1 MPYEQPELPDW
12 VIDLQ
17 NDLET
22 ANGVIARYHELLGA
36 KDGDSGLEMLTT
48 LIVTRRR
55 LLKENQVMHD
65 TIHWHKETL
74 RFIRA
79 KVDAALTPTFVAV
92 HALEK
97 LKEIGAKL
105 YEEGF

>member
-1 MPYEQPELPDW
+1 MYEQQDLPDW
-12 VIDLQ
+12 IIDLQ

-22 ANGVIARYHELLGA
+22 ANGVIARYHEMLGA
-36 KDGDSGLEMLTT
+36 KEGDSGFEILNT
-48 LIVTRRR
+48 LIISRRR
-55 LLKENQVMHD
+55 LLKENQAQHD
-65 TIHWHKETL
+65 TIQWHRETL

-97 LKEIGAKL
+97 LKEIAAKL
-105 YEEGF
+105 YEEGY